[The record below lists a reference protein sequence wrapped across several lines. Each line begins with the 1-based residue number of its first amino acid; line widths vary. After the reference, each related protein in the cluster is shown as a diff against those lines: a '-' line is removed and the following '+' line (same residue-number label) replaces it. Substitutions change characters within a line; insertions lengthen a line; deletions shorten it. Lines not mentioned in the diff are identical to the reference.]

1 MSPLPRL
8 ISKAGVFAS
17 YLELNQSSP
26 IGSKA
31 TGFCTQPQ
39 HVKLEFLPAKERL
52 GMWAVPGR
60 GPETSAVLTHGSD
73 RSLGIHAS
81 QIVTGFWSISSAL
94 NICFWH
100 FVQFYTFFVEM
111 NWQAIHTTVIPLIHR
126 SPKGKIIGQGFL
138 GTWSGEK
145 S

>member
-31 TGFCTQPQ
+31 TGFCTQLQ